1 MAVTRY
7 TSLDLITAAWALPAA
22 LVLGILALRAGRAA
36 QRRTERTI
44 GRVGG
49 AGATRLGRI
58 LGGLGIA
65 VLELQMTAQD
75 YITSIWQQLQISDI
89 GSGLSKTIFFG
100 LEIAAIGCY
109 NGLQVEGGAA
119 SVGRATTRTVVL
131 ASISILVSDF
141 FLTKLFLAL

>member
-1 MAVTRY
+1 LSCATLPGAVAVTRY

-58 LGGLGIA
+58 LGGLGI
-65 VLELQMTAQD
+65 
-75 YITSIWQQLQISDI
+75 Y
-89 GSGLSKTIFFG
+89 
-100 LEIAAIGCY
+100 
-109 NGLQVEGGAA
+109 
-119 SVGRATTRTVVL
+119 
-131 ASISILVSDF
+131 
-141 FLTKLFLAL
+141 LALTGALAVGVYELLKYLSD